1 LQTQDEVDTM
11 MNAHKLLRFG
21 NCEVNALRHEVW
33 RDGQLQPAAPKVFGL
48 LVYLL
53 QERHRVVQRDE
64 LLDAIW
70 QGQDVSDSVLARTI
84 MQARKLIGDSA
95 SQPTCIKTVHGH
107 GYRVVGEVFESA
119 APLRAAAPAAAPA
132 PTPPAPVPAAQG
144 GRLRL
149 GMLPCQNQTG
159 DAALDWTQYGLM
171 TLVGHALEGD
181 PRLDVVPVS
190 TMQEALGK
198 LPVQVQVADRIQL
211 ALQSLGLN
219 RVVHASIRR
228 QGHAFWLDYQI
239 AGAGEHTISGNLRE
253 ADAVQM
259 GERLACAI
267 NADLFPGSGMP
278 VGFESRDPFVNQ
290 TFARAIEQYV
300 QSHFDSAVRMMAVV
314 CDMEPH
320 STVAQLWHL
329 RLRALTG
336 DATVRDAGEALLG
349 RAREAGDVRLQANTH
364 QIIGFAI
371 GSAEGPVEAAR
382 VHLNA
387 ALALAEGQGDADWV
401 TLIRANLAEDAKARG
416 NIDLARELFRQAETA
431 FRASGNS
438 LHLGPIQYSLAQ
450 LAWQAGDS
458 AEAQL
463 GFEGALGTLR
473 ETRRDAL
480 AMQTL
485 ARLGEANAAFGLYR
499 LAESQ
504 CKEALASIGRIQNTH
519 AAAAIVGHAAG
530 VLASRGGAAEV
541 ERAFEHAAPM
551 SRDPRPGVRGPL
563 AVAQG
568 WLDFLRGDRAELRQ
582 RAIAL
587 AADKRM
593 SRADVYSLLAL
604 WLRAE
609 DLSQDTAAIE
619 QARALISQYAECAV
633 APYLWGVNLLSRA
646 RESCA
651 QGDIG
656 AAIASL
662 TRIIESRPFGQ
673 LHSIA
678 RLNAAWLHLERGDL
692 VDARPLLDDA
702 GAWSTEHPAGLATQ
716 ARLAWAQG
724 DAAQAVSLQRRA
736 MSTFRGPAARWHQL
750 QLDAYLSNDASI
762 AMPEMPRLISESFF
776 PVMR

>member
-1 LQTQDEVDTM
+1 MRDEVDTS
-11 MNAHKLLRFG
+11 MNEHKLLRFG

-53 QERHRVVQRDE
+53 QERHRVVQRHE

-70 QGQDVSDSVLARTI
+70 QRQDVSDSVLARTI
-84 MQARKLIGDSA
+84 MQARKTIGDSA

-107 GYRVVGEVFESA
+107 GYRFVGEVFESA
-119 APLRAAAPAAAPA
+119 APMHAAGPAAPAAAQASPQ
-132 PTPPAPVPAAQG
+132 AAQE
-144 GRLRL
+144 RIRL
-149 GMLPCQNQTG
+149 GMLPCLNQTD

-171 TLVGHALEGD
+171 ALVGHALRGD

-190 TMQEALGK
+190 TLHKAIGK

-228 QGHAFWLDYQI
+228 QGHALWLDYQI
-239 AGAGEHTISGNLRE
+239 AGVGQRTISGSLRE

-259 GERLACAI
+259 GERLARAI
-267 NADLFPGSGMP
+267 HADLFPGSGMP

-290 TFARAIEQYV
+290 TFARALDQYV
-300 QSHFDSAVRMMAVV
+300 QSNFDAAVRMMAAV
-314 CDMEPH
+314 CDMEPD

-336 DATVRDAGEALLG
+336 DPAVREAGEALLA
-349 RAREAGDVRLQANTH
+349 RARESGDIWVEATTH
-364 QIIGFAI
+364 QILGAAI
-371 GSAEGPVEAAR
+371 RRDEGPVEEAR
-382 VHLNA
+382 VHLST

-401 TLIRANLAEDAKARG
+401 NLIRIDLAQDADARG
-416 NIDLARELFRQAETA
+416 NPTLARTLFNQAEAA
-431 FRASGNS
+431 FRASGNT
-438 LHLGPIQYSLAQ
+438 LHLGVIEYSLAQ
-450 LAWQAGDS
+450 LAWQVGESEQAL
-458 AEAQL
+458 Q
-463 GFEGALGTLR
+463 GFERALATLR
-473 ETRRDAL
+473 ATRRDAL

-504 CKEALASIGRIQNTH
+504 CKEALASIGRIQNAR

-541 ERAFEHAAPM
+541 ERAFEHAQALVQ
-551 SRDPRPGVRGPL
+551 DPRPGIRGPL

-568 WLDFLRGDRAELRQ
+568 WRDFLRGNRAELRE
-582 RAIAL
+582 RARAT
-587 AADKRM
+587 AADK
-593 SRADVYSLLAL
+593 SIARAHVHSLLAL

-609 DLSQDTAAIE
+609 DLSQDTQAIA
-619 QARALISQYAECAV
+619 QARAFLAQYAERAA
-633 APYLWGVNLLSRA
+633 APYLWGVTLFSRV

-651 QGDIG
+651 QGDID
-656 AAIASL
+656 AALASL
-662 TRIIESRPFGQ
+662 GAIIEARPYGQ

-692 VDARPLLDDA
+692 ADASRLLDDA

-716 ARLAWAQG
+716 ARLAWARG

-736 MSTFRGPAARWHQL
+736 MSTFRGPPARWHQDQL
-750 QLDAYLSNDASI
+750 QAYLANDAST
-762 AMPEMPRLISESFF
+762 AVPVMPRPISESFF

>member
-1 LQTQDEVDTM
+1 
-11 MNAHKLLRFG
+11 MNEHKLLRFG

-53 QERHRVVQRDE
+53 QERHRVVQRQE

-70 QGQDVSDSVLARTI
+70 QRQDVSDSVLARTI
-84 MQARKLIGDSA
+84 MQARKAIGDSA

-107 GYRVVGEVFESA
+107 GYRFVGEVFESA
-119 APLRAAAPAAAPA
+119 AHLQAAVETARNAPA
-132 PTPPAPVPAAQG
+132 PAVQG
-144 GRLRL
+144 RVRL

-159 DAALDWTQYGLM
+159 DASLDWTQYGLM
-171 TLVGHALEGD
+171 ALVGHALGGD

-190 TMQEALGK
+190 TLQKAVGQ

-228 QGHAFWLDYQI
+228 QGHALWLDYQI
-239 AGAGEHTISGNLRE
+239 AGVGQRTISGSLRE

-259 GERLACAI
+259 GERLARAI

-278 VGFESRDPFVNQ
+278 LGFESRDPFVNQ
-290 TFARAIEQYV
+290 TFARALDQYV
-300 QSHFDSAVRMMAVV
+300 QSNFDAAVRMMAAV
-314 CDMEPH
+314 CDMEPD

-336 DATVRDAGEALLG
+336 DSAVRHAGEALLA
-349 RAREAGDVRLQANTH
+349 RARASGDTWLEATTH
-364 QIIGFAI
+364 QIMGFAI
-371 GSAEGPVEAAR
+371 GRDEGPVEAAR
-382 VHLNA
+382 VHLST

-401 TLIRANLAEDAKARG
+401 NLIRINLAQDADARG
-416 NIDLARELFRQAETA
+416 NPTLARTLFNQAEVA
-431 FRASGNS
+431 FRASGNM
-438 LHLGPIQYSLAQ
+438 LHLGVIEYNLAQ
-450 LAWQAGDS
+450 LAWQAGES
-458 AEAQL
+458 EPAQQ
-463 GFEGALGTLR
+463 GFERALSTLR
-473 ETRRDAL
+473 ATRRDAF

-485 ARLGEANAAFGLYR
+485 ARLGECNAALGLYR

-504 CKEALASIGRIQNTH
+504 CKEALASISRLQNAQ

-530 VLASRGGAAEV
+530 VLASRGGVAEV
-541 ERAFEHAAPM
+541 ERALEHAQALTQ
-551 SRDPRPGVRGPL
+551 DPRPGIHGPL

-568 WLDFLRGDRAELRQ
+568 WRDFLRGDRTELRQ
-582 RAIAL
+582 RARAL
-587 AADKRM
+587 AAD
-593 SRADVYSLLAL
+593 SRIARANVYSLLAL

-609 DLSQDTAAIE
+609 DLAQDAEAIA
-619 QARALISQYAECAV
+619 QARAFIGQYAERAA
-633 APYLWGVNLLSRA
+633 APYLWGVSLFSSV

-651 QGDIG
+651 QGDID
-656 AAIASL
+656 AALASL
-662 TRIIESRPFGQ
+662 GTIIEARPFGQ

-678 RLNAAWLHLERGDL
+678 RLNAAWLQLERGETA
-692 VDARPLLDDA
+692 DARRLLDDA
-702 GAWSTEHPAGLATQ
+702 GAWSIEHPAGLATQ
-716 ARLAWAQG
+716 ARLAWAEG

-736 MSTFRGPAARWHQL
+736 MSTFRGPAARWHQA
-750 QLDAYLSNDASI
+750 QLDAYLSTDASM
-762 AMPEMPRLISESFF
+762 ALPVMPRPISESFF